1 MYIEWTK
8 NGNPIEPVLVPDDD
22 GVIYHYK
29 PRLTDG
35 NKTLHLGRILVK
47 YGELKKS
54 SFLSLTL
61 FEFFCIL
68 FSNNNWGETYNLF

>member
-35 NKTLHLGRILVK
+35 NKTLHLGRIQVK
-47 YGELKKS
+47 YGELKIIRP
-54 SFLSLTL
+54 L
-61 FEFFCIL
+61 
-68 FSNNNWGETYNLF
+68 

>member
-8 NGNPIEPVLVPDDD
+8 NGNPIESVHVPDDA

-35 NKTLHLGRILVK
+35 NKTLHLGRNQVK
-47 YGELKKS
+47 YGD
-54 SFLSLTL
+54 F
-61 FEFFCIL
+61 IHPP
-68 FSNNNWGETYNLF
+68 

>member
-35 NKTLHLGRILVK
+35 NKTLHLGRIQVK
-47 YGELKKS
+47 YGELKK
-54 SFLSLTL
+54 
-61 FEFFCIL
+61 FEFFC
-68 FSNNNWGETYNLF
+68 SVTKPS

>member
-8 NGNPIEPVLVPDDD
+8 NGNPIESVLVPDDD

-35 NKTLHLGRILVK
+35 NKTLHLGRNQVK
-47 YGELKKS
+47 YGELKKNPPS
-54 SFLSLTL
+54 SL
-61 FEFFCIL
+61 
-68 FSNNNWGETYNLF
+68 

>member
-8 NGNPIEPVLVPDDD
+8 NGNPIESVLVPDDD

-35 NKTLHLGRILVK
+35 NKTLHLGRNQVK
-47 YGELKKS
+47 YGD
-54 SFLSLTL
+54 FTNM
-61 FEFFCIL
+61 IHDPI
-68 FSNNNWGETYNLF
+68 

>member
-8 NGNPIEPVLVPDDD
+8 NGNPIESVLVPDDD

-35 NKTLHLGRILVK
+35 NKTLHLGRNQVK
-47 YGELKKS
+47 YGELKIIRP
-54 SFLSLTL
+54 L
-61 FEFFCIL
+61 
-68 FSNNNWGETYNLF
+68 